1 MHTRPKHLNPK
12 ILDPEP
18 CARARKEAAD
28 QRRAHKAEARAKAEE
43 EKRAKREVADKLR
56 LQKKVAKARKA
67 EMKAGQWEW

>member
-1 MHTRPKHLNPK
+1 MPRV
-12 ILDPEP
+12 
-18 CARARKEAAD
+18 RAREEAAD
-28 QRRAHKAEARAKAEE
+28 QRRAYKAEARAKAEE